1 MKVARTVWRRGKGSD
16 NIKALPIPIVMVNRY
31 DDGHKQRQ

>member
-16 NIKALPIPIVMVNRY
+16 YFKALPIPI
-31 DDGHKQRQ
+31 GFAQG